1 MDIYD
6 DCDTDPDFSWIQ
18 KEECILNRY
27 QSIELKPLE
36 HLPIIAFFIDDGNI
50 AFHSRIAAAPL
61 EIDESKQHST
71 LSSDKLVHII
81 QECKRNSGAQN
92 IGKWTWAHGSLFH
105 IDIDINRVYQ
115 FSGETDYLKPVDFC
129 SGLTIPAS
137 PDIFHFSS
145 QLFLFFEKAAHLPK
159 SILKKNASDNKTSAS
174 STKKV
179 RIDLPNDVSQSH
191 TNSHNTRKTKRA

>member
-1 MDIYD
+1 MDYD
-6 DCDTDPDFSWIQ
+6 ADPDFSWIQ

-36 HLPIIAFFIDDGNI
+36 RLPIIAFFIDDGNI
-50 AFHSRIAAAPL
+50 ASHSRIAAAAL
-61 EIDESKQHST
+61 EIDESKQYSK

-81 QECKRNSGAQN
+81 QECKRIHGAQ
-92 IGKWTWAHGSLFH
+92 GGCCKWTWAHGSLFH
-105 IDIDINRVYQ
+105 IDIDINRAYQ
-115 FSGETDYLKPVDFC
+115 FSGETDYLKNVDFC

-145 QLFLFFEKAAHLPK
+145 QLFLFFEKAAHSPK
-159 SILKKNASDNKTSAS
+159 SILKKNASDNKPSAS

-179 RIDLPNDVSQSH
+179 RIELPPPDASKSH
-191 TNSHNTRKTKRA
+191 ANSHNNRKTKRA